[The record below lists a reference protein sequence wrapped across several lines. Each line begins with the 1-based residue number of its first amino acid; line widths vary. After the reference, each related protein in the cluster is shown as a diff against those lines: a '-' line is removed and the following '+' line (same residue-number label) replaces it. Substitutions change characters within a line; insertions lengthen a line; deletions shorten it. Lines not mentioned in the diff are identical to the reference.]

1 MRLHVQG
8 AQRCPPTSVLGSF
21 LLLLCPVLTLIT
33 YRPRVRCR
41 IFWMCYAVWGDLF
54 SPRSLTG
61 RSDLVES
68 SASAG
73 SLCFRPYLFLISL

>member
-8 AQRCPPTSVLGSF
+8 AQRCPPASVLGSF
-21 LLLLCPVLTLIT
+21 LLLFPVLTPIT

-41 IFWMCYAVWGDLF
+41 IFRMCYAVWGDLF

-68 SASAG
+68 SASVG